1 MVIIKW
7 ESSIYMSAAID
18 VTAVQSLYTKIFLC
32 EIKLIYKQY
41 TIYLLKQIYIT
52 MN

>member
-7 ESSIYMSAAID
+7 GSSIYMSAAID
-18 VTAVQSLYTKIFLC
+18 VTAVPSLYTQIFLC

-41 TIYLLKQIYIT
+41 IIYLLKQIYII

>member
-7 ESSIYMSAAID
+7 GSPIYMSAAID
-18 VTAVQSLYTKIFLC
+18 VTVVLSLDTQIFLS
-32 EIKLIYKQY
+32 EIKLNYKQY
-41 TIYLLKQIYIT
+41 KIYLLKQIYII